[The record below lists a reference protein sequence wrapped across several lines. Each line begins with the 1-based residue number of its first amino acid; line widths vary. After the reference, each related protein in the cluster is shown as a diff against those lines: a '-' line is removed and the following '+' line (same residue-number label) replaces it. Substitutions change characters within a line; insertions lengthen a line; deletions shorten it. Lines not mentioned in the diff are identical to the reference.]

1 MVVYILLFLTA
12 FIVTLCMF
20 FFSAVLT
27 LLSAPITPP
36 VQPIKFTAD
45 HPFVYYIK
53 YGDILLFAGKTY
65 NP

>member
-1 MVVYILLFLTA
+1 MYL
-12 FIVTLCMF
+12 
-20 FFSAVLT
+20 FSAVVT